1 MEEVVEQAPQSEWIE
16 GRQAMQTP
24 EDVQA
29 MLKLASLGWG
39 AKRISRELG
48 CSRNTVRSYLRHGGW
63 QPGWER
69 ASAPSSRAS
78 SADTVSRPPPGIAST
93 AFRHS

>member
-1 MEEVVEQAPQSEWIE
+1 MEEVVEQAPRSEWTE

-39 AKRISRELG
+39 AKCNSSIQSARWLSFTSARTVLAFESSINPSYSIPSGAHGRPHL
-48 CSRNTVRSYLRHGGW
+48 CSVQDTQNRHG
-63 QPGWER
+63 
-69 ASAPSSRAS
+69 
-78 SADTVSRPPPGIAST
+78 D
-93 AFRHS
+93 H

>member
-1 MEEVVEQAPQSEWIE
+1 MEEVVEQAPRSEWIE

-39 AKRISRELG
+39 AKRIAAELG
-48 CSRNTVRSYLRHGGW
+48 CSRNTVRRYVRQGGW
-63 QPGWER
+63 QPYQAPLRPSKLSEHAQWL
-69 ASAPSSRAS
+69 AAPSRRRA
-78 SADTVSRPPPGIAST
+78 
-93 AFRHS
+93 AFCRGRE

>member
-1 MEEVVEQAPQSEWIE
+1 MQEVVEQAPRSEWFE

-39 AKRISRELG
+39 FAMKPIDPDDVSF
-48 CSRNTVRSYLRHGGW
+48 HGHE
-63 QPGWER
+63 Q
-69 ASAPSSRAS
+69 
-78 SADTVSRPPPGIAST
+78 T
-93 AFRHS
+93 AQGLPV

>member
-48 CSRNTVRSYLRHGGW
+48 CSRNTVRSYLRQGGW
-63 QPGWER
+63 LTLPRFDVHQAKQP
-69 ASAPSSRAS
+69 
-78 SADTVSRPPPGIAST
+78 
-93 AFRHS
+93 